1 MKKSKSI
8 AITSFVFGM
17 TFWIPLLN
25 LIFGLLAVILGFK
38 ALSKIKKDPKVYGGK
53 WFAVGGIALGI
64 TVYLGYIL
72 ALGLCLTGYKEV
84 CKSIN
89 LSFLT

>member
-17 TFWIPLLN
+17 TFWLPLLN
-25 LIFGLLAVILGFK
+25 LIFGLLAVVLGFK
-38 ALSKIKKDPKVYGGK
+38 ALSKIKKGPKVYGGK
-53 WFAVGGIALGI
+53 WLAVGGIALGI
-64 TVYLGYIL
+64 AVYLGYIT
-72 ALGLCLTGYKEV
+72 ALGLCLGGFKEV
-84 CKSIN
+84 CKSLN